1 MNDELPRRGLLAWA
15 GLAVLG
21 SATGA
26 QAEEAAKPPAPPPLE
41 QAAAD
46 APLGQTLD
54 GKAVRLSDFDGK
66 PVIVFFWASWCPYCR
81 NELPMLER
89 LQTATG
95 ERMRVI
101 AINVEERAIFKKIH
115 RALAETSKML
125 HTFDP
130 GEVSATAFRK
140 PTSLP
145 YTLVLRGDGSVA
157 ARQSGWGEGSLE
169 YIVEH
174 VNATLAGA
182 RKSSS

>member
-1 MNDELPRRGLLAWA
+1 MNDELQRRGLLAW
-15 GLAVLG
+15 GSLALLG
-21 SATGA
+21 GVNAA
-26 QAEEAAKPPAPPPLE
+26 HADEAKVPPPPPLE

-46 APLGQTLD
+46 APLGQTLE
-54 GKAVRLSDFDGK
+54 GKAVQLSDFDGK

-89 LQTATG
+89 LQGAIG

-101 AINVEERAIFKKIH
+101 AVNVEERAVFKKIH

-130 GEVSATAFRK
+130 GEASAKAFRK
-140 PTSLP
+140 PSSLP

-157 ARQSGWGEGSLE
+157 ARQAGWGEGSLE
-169 YIVEH
+169 FIVEH
-174 VNATLAGA
+174 VNATLGAVKKTAG
-182 RKSSS
+182 

>member
-1 MNDELPRRGLLAWA
+1 MNDELQRRVLLAWA
-15 GLAVLG
+15 GLTALG
-21 SATGA
+21 SASA
-26 QAEEAAKPPAPPPLE
+26 APADEAKVPPPPPLE
-41 QAAAD
+41 HAAAD

-54 GKAVRLSDFDGK
+54 GKAVRLNDFDGK

-101 AINVEERAIFKKIH
+101 AINVEERAVFKKIH
-115 RALAETSKML
+115 RALADTSKML

-130 GEVSATAFRK
+130 GEVSAKAFRK

-157 ARQSGWGEGSLE
+157 ARQSGWGDGSLE

-174 VNATLAGA
+174 VNAALAAAKKATG
-182 RKSSS
+182 